1 MNPWLML
8 EPPRERPECPE
19 YPFVGCLEYQGVVI
33 DVETAAEHWRR
44 GTDPDGKTWAV
55 RMPGHYGEVRGTVG
69 PDGDAVDVYVGKNAF
84 APFVYVIQTKYPGD
98 KTFDETKAF
107 CGYDSRAD
115 AIAAFREA
123 YNKPG
128 FMLGVTIWP
137 FGAWKHAIENRPDIL
152 VGKMDEP
159 LQKARMFVTCRKA
172 VQQPLFHPTA
182 PKTANTHA
190 SYKVHCPVQLTTSGL
205 APRRWRCVDHETH
218 HDTHPLDKGAA
229 VQFMTELMDRGG
241 ENHATATRLDRP
253 EIRRLAAEG
262 LIEVASNPGHFNY
275 EHRVLVTRKGREV
288 YRSHAAQQDRTAKAA
303 QTSLLGATR

>member
-1 MNPWLML
+1 MRALTL
-8 EPPRERPECPE
+8 GAPRFRHEDTAH
-19 YPFVGCLEYQGVVI
+19 PFVGSLNLYGIDIDIEQNAGDTRSGV
-33 DVETAAEHWRR
+33 DPSGTAWSVEMPAA
-44 GTDPDGKTWAV
+44 
-55 RMPGHYGEVRGTVG
+55 YGEVRGTIG
-69 PDGDAVDVYVGKNAF
+69 ADGDAVDVFVGPDLHA
-84 APFVYVIQTKYPGD
+84 AFVYVIQSKYPGSKD
-98 KTFDETKAF
+98 FDETKSCLCF
-107 CGYDSRAD
+107 STRED
-115 AIAAFREA
+115 ALAAFRRA
-123 YNKPG
+123 YSEPG
-128 FMLGVTIWP
+128 FLYGVKTWTVP
-137 FGAWKHAIENRPDIL
+137 AWRHAMIERPDIQK
-152 VGKMDEP
+152 GKMDAP
-159 LQKARMFVTCRKA
+159 LYEGMRMFVTCRKA

-241 ENHATATRLDRP
+241 ENHATAARLDRP